1 MNQYKQLAQELQT
14 TFEFKAVEV
23 IDEKHLHHGH
33 QNFQLDKA
41 YLRLIIH
48 TQQKN
53 TIDLQRRIMKYV
65 MNTLV
70 VHALAIEVKTQ

>member
-1 MNQYKQLAQELQT
+1 MNQYKQLAHELKT
-14 TFEFKAVEV
+14 TFGFNSVEV
-23 IDEKHLHHGH
+23 IDEKHLHHKH

-41 YLRLIIH
+41 YLRLIIY

-53 TIDLQRRIMKYV
+53 TIDLQRRIMKHV